1 MEALGINLPGL
12 LAQLV
17 NFTLLFLVLRVTLYK
32 PIMGM
37 LDQRAQRIRQSMEQA
52 EQIQREMERMEG
64 EVERRLDEARR
75 EGQNLV
81 AQAMQVGERMR
92 EEARA
97 EARREAEAIVV
108 RARAEIH
115 IERDEA
121 IAQLREQFADLTIL
135 AASKVINQSLD
146 KAAHQRLIEEVLAES
161 TGLRS

>member
-1 MEALGINLPGL
+1 MEALGINVPGL

-52 EQIQREMERMEG
+52 EQIQREMARMEA

-97 EARREAEAIVV
+97 EARREAEAIVT